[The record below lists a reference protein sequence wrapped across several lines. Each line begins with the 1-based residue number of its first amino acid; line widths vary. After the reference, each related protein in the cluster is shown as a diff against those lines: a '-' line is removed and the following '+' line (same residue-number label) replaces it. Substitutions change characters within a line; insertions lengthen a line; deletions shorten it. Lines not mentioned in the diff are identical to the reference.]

1 MDIQEIKQL
10 IKLVEK
16 SDIGELEIVEEGRK
30 IRISKTSRLDSKF
43 AKSSNLMNPVYV
55 QQPGPPQAG
64 APPVLAGTPEPT
76 PSNSGSEKNAN
87 LVEVRSPMVG
97 TFYRAPAPDADTYV
111 EVGSKVTP
119 GSTLCIIEAMK
130 LMNEIESEFSGKIAK
145 ILVENTQPV
154 EYDQVLFLIEK
165 DG

>member
-16 SDIGELEIVEEGRK
+16 SDIGEIELVEDGRK
-30 IRISKTSRLDSKF
+30 IRISKTSRLESKF
-43 AKSSNLMNPVYV
+43 AKSSNVMNPVYL
-55 QQPGPPQAG
+55 QPPQASV
-64 APPVLAGTPEPT
+64 PPVPIGTTEPT
-76 PSNSGSEKNAN
+76 PPVSENEKNAN

-97 TFYRAPAPDADTYV
+97 TFYRAPAPDADAYV
-111 EVGSKVTP
+111 DVGSKVTA

-130 LMNEIESEFSGKIAK
+130 LMNEIESEVSGKIVK
-145 ILVENTQPV
+145 ILVENSQPV

-165 DG
+165 AG